1 MSGETLKRTRV
12 TIVLTEAEREALLMT
27 LGGTGKPTRQPTVED
42 TRAYLSARAKVRDA
56 RVAKWGRS
64 YRSRAARE
72 ARP

>member
-1 MSGETLKRTRV
+1 MSEHTRV
-12 TIVLTEAEREALLMT
+12 TIVLSEAERDALVMA
-27 LGGTGKPTRQPTVED
+27 LGGSGKPTRQPTIED

-56 RVAKWGRS
+56 RVARWGRT